1 MRLLEPPRLPS
12 SRVTERPRY
21 SFVVPVFNEEETLP
35 ELERRVTA
43 VIDAL
48 DGPAE
53 VILVDDGST
62 DRTPELAADLNR
74 RDPRFKL
81 LRFTRNFGHQM
92 AITAGL
98 DHAQGDAVV
107 IMDGDLQDPPEIVP
121 ELIARW
127 REGYEVVYAI
137 RQDRSAEPWWRR
149 TAIALFYRTLRRLV
163 DVDIPLDAGDF
174 RLVDRRALD
183 QFRRMRE
190 NNRYVRGLFAWIG
203 FRQVG
208 VPYKRGERYAGQTKY
223 PLGKLIKLGADGI
236 VGFSNLPL
244 RAAIGLGFLVA
255 GTSFVL
261 GIVAIALRIA
271 HVGAVPGWAS
281 IVVVVS
287 FLGGMQLI
295 VMGTVGIYVARIY
308 EEVKGRPLYILRDAT
323 GFAAD
328 PRLELEEL
336 AERRV

>member
-1 MRLLEPPRLPS
+1 
-12 SRVTERPRY
+12 VTDRPRY
-21 SFVVPVFNEEETLP
+21 SFVVPIFNEEETLP
-35 ELERRVTA
+35 ELERRVAA
-43 VIDAL
+43 VL
-48 DGPAE
+48 DGLDGSAE
-53 VILVDDGST
+53 VILVDDGSV
-62 DRTPELAADLNR
+62 DGSAELLLDLNR

-98 DHAQGDAVV
+98 DHARGDAVIV
-107 IMDGDLQDPPEIVP
+107 MDGDLQDPPELVP

-127 REGYEVVYAI
+127 REGYEIVYAI

-149 TAIALFYRTLRRLV
+149 TAIGIFYRTLRRLV
-163 DVDIPLDAGDF
+163 DVDLPLDAGDF
-174 RLVDRRALD
+174 RLIDRRALD

-208 VPYKRGERYAGQTKY
+208 VPYKRDPRFAGTTKY

-236 VGFSNLPL
+236 VSFSNLPL
-244 RAAIGLGFLVA
+244 RAAMMLGFLVA

-261 GIVAIALRIA
+261 GLVAIALRIA
-271 HVGAVPGWAS
+271 DVGAVPGWAS

-287 FLGGMQLI
+287 FLGGVQLI
-295 VMGTVGIYVARIY
+295 VMGTVGVYVARIY
-308 EEVKGRPLYILRDAT
+308 EEVKGRPLYILRDAI
-323 GFAAD
+323 GFAAQE
-328 PRLELEEL
+328 PLELPEL

>member
-1 MRLLEPPRLPS
+1 MDA
-12 SRVTERPRY
+12 PRY
-21 SFVVPVFNEEETLP
+21 SFVIPVFDEEETLP
-35 ELERRVTA
+35 ELERRLRA
-43 VIDAL
+43 VLDGL

-53 VILVDDGST
+53 VILVDDGSS
-62 DRTPELAADLNR
+62 DRSPELLAEMSR
-74 RDPRFKL
+74 RDPRF
-81 LRFTRNFGHQM
+81 RTIHFTRNFGHQM

-98 DHAQGDAVV
+98 DRARGDAVV
-107 IMDGDLQDPPEIVP
+107 VMDGDLQDPPELAP

-149 TAIALFYRTLRRLV
+149 TTIAIFYRTLRRLV

-208 VPYKRGERYAGQTKY
+208 VPYKRGERFAGQTKY

-244 RAAIGLGFLVA
+244 RAAMALGFLVA
-255 GTSFVL
+255 GTSFVIGL
-261 GIVAIALRIA
+261 VAIALRIA

-287 FLGGMQLI
+287 FLGGVQLI
-295 VMGTVGIYVARIY
+295 VTGTVGIYVARIY

-323 GFAAD
+323 GFADD
-328 PRLELEEL
+328 PRLELSEL

>member
-1 MRLLEPPRLPS
+1 
-12 SRVTERPRY
+12 VTERPRY

-53 VILVDDGST
+53 VILVDDGSV
-62 DRTPELAADLNR
+62 DSTPDLVTDLNR

-107 IMDGDLQDPPEIVP
+107 IMDGDLQDPPEVVP

-149 TAIALFYRTLRRLV
+149 TVIAIFYRTLRRLV

-190 NNRYVRGLFAWIG
+190 NNRYVRGLYAWIG
-203 FRQVG
+203 FRQIG

-244 RAAIGLGFLVA
+244 RAAMALGFLVA
-255 GTSFVL
+255 GTSFVIGL
-261 GIVAIALRIA
+261 VAIALRIA

-287 FLGGMQLI
+287 FLGGVQLI

-328 PRLELEEL
+328 PRLELSEL